1 MDLLHNLYN
10 GFTIALTLQNI
21 LSCSFGVFF
30 GQIIGVLPGIGA
42 PTAIA
47 LLLPLTFTVNPTSA
61 IIMFAGIYYG
71 VAYGGTI
78 TSVLINV
85 PGESSTVMTCLDGY
99 QMALKGRAGAALSV
113 AAIGSFIAG
122 TASIIILMAFAPA
135 LARFAIRFG
144 PAEFF
149 ALTMMAFGLL
159 TVFGEENPFKVII
172 STMIGLLL
180 TTIGLDVVSGMARFT
195 FGVPQLLGGF
205 DFIVI
210 ICGIFGVAE
219 VFNSI
224 EEPEAEGE
232 PLKNTLRLGDMYLTS
247 EDWVASRW
255 AIVRGGVIGFLTGM
269 IPAGGITTASF
280 LAYLAEKR
288 YAKHPERFGHGAIEG
303 VAAPEA
309 ANNAASISG
318 FAPLLALG
326 IPGSA
331 TTAVMLAGF
340 MMWGIR
346 PGPLLFTQHA
356 SLVWGLI
363 ASMYVGNVLLVLMN
377 IFLIPIFVA
386 MLRIPYS
393 IMMGFIVIFASVG
406 AFSVNNNLFD
416 VWMMLGFALLGYV
429 MRKLQYPLV
438 PLILAMVLGRLA
450 ENSLRQALMLSG
462 GSLVIFVE
470 RPISAVLMGVALLG
484 YLTPALRWGLRR
496 WRARSGQGGRVSV
509 VASSDGDP
517 ASVGAL
523 PSLGPSGTSSPLA
536 LRGESGPQEGKAP
549 KSV

>member
-10 GFTIALTLQNI
+10 GFTIALTLKNVMY
-21 LSCSFGVFF
+21 CSFGVFF

-47 LLLPLTFTVNPTSA
+47 LLLPLTFTIDPTSA

-99 QMALKGRAGAALSV
+99 QMALKGRAGAALSI
-113 AAIGSFIAG
+113 AAIGSWIAG
-122 TASIIILMAFAPA
+122 TASVVLLMAFAPA
-135 LARFAIRFG
+135 LATLALRFG

-172 STMIGLLL
+172 STMLGLLL
-180 TTIGLDVVSGMARFT
+180 TTVGLDVVSGMPRFA

-205 DFIVI
+205 DFIVL
-210 ICGIFGVAE
+210 ICGMFGVAE

-224 EEPEAEGE
+224 ENPDEEGE
-232 PLKNTLRLGDMYLTS
+232 VLKGKLHLKDMFITWD
-247 EDWVASRW
+247 EWVAARW
-255 AIVRGGVIGFLTGM
+255 AIVRGSVIGFVIGM

-280 LAYLAEKR
+280 IAYLAEKR
-288 YAKHPERFGHGAIEG
+288 YSKHPERFGHGEIAG
-303 VAAPEA
+303 VAAPES
-309 ANNAASISG
+309 ANNSASISG

-346 PGPLLFTQHA
+346 PGPLLFMQHA
-356 SLVWGLI
+356 DMVWGLI
-363 ASMYVGNVLLVLMN
+363 ASMYIGNFLLLIMN
-377 IFLIPIFVA
+377 IFMIPMFVA
-386 MLRIPYS
+386 MLRVPYS
-393 IMMGFIVIFASVG
+393 IMMGYIVVFATVG

-416 VWMMLGFALLGYV
+416 VWMMLGFALLAYV
-429 MRKLQYPLV
+429 MIKLKYPLV
-438 PLILAMVLGRLA
+438 PLILALVLGKLS

-462 GSLVIFVE
+462 GSLDIFFMH
-470 RPISAVLMGVALLG
+470 PISAFFMAMALLA
-484 YLTPALRWGLRR
+484 YMTPGFRWYFRR
-496 WRARSGQGGRVSV
+496 RRNRVDDRPV
-509 VASSDGDP
+509 P
-517 ASVGAL
+517 A
-523 PSLGPSGTSSPLA
+523 
-536 LRGESGPQEGKAP
+536 
-549 KSV
+549 

>member
-1 MDLLHNLYN
+1 MDILHNLYV
-10 GFTIALTLQNI
+10 GFSIALTLKNV
-21 LSCSFGVFF
+21 LYCSFGVLF
-30 GQIIGVLPGIGA
+30 GQMIGVLPGIGA

-47 LLLPLTFTVNPTSA
+47 LLLPLTFGMDPTSA

-113 AAIGSFIAG
+113 AAIGSWIAG
-122 TASIIILMAFAPA
+122 TISIVLLMAFAPA

-149 ALTMMAFGLL
+149 SLTMMAFALL
-159 TVFGEENPFKVII
+159 TVFGGENPLKVII

-180 TTIGLDVVSGMARFT
+180 TTVGMDVVSGNPRFT
-195 FGVPQLLGGF
+195 FGIPQLLGGF
-205 DFIVI
+205 DFIVLV
-210 ICGIFGVAE
+210 CGMFGLAE

-224 EEPEAEGE
+224 ENPDEDGEA
-232 PLKNTLRLGDMYLTS
+232 LKQKLRLRDMFLTW
-247 EDWVASRW
+247 EDWLASRW
-255 AIVRGGVIGFLTGM
+255 AIARGTIIGFLIGL

-280 LAYLAEKR
+280 VAYLAEKR
-288 YAKHPERFGHGAIEG
+288 SSKHPERFGKGAIEG
-303 VAAPEA
+303 VAAPES

-346 PGPLLFTQHA
+346 PGPLLFTSHPK
-356 SLVWGLI
+356 LVWGLI
-363 ASMYVGNVLLVLMN
+363 ASMYIGNFLLLLMN
-377 IFLIPIFVA
+377 IFLIPVFTS
-386 MLRIPYS
+386 MLRISAS
-393 IMMGFIVIFASVG
+393 IMMGAIVVFATVG
-406 AFSVNNNLFD
+406 AFSVNNNMFD
-416 VWMMLGFALLGYV
+416 VWMMLVFALLAYAMVKLGY
-429 MRKLQYPLV
+429 PIV
-438 PLILAMVLGRLA
+438 PLILALVLGKLS

-462 GSLVIFVE
+462 GSVSIFFT
-470 RPISAVLMGVALLG
+470 RPISLFFMAIAIVGYAAPPVRWAL
-484 YLTPALRWGLRR
+484 ARR
-496 WRARSGQGGRVSV
+496 RLAIAGA
-509 VASSDGDP
+509 ASAPVHGDS
-517 ASVGAL
+517 A
-523 PSLGPSGTSSPLA
+523 
-536 LRGESGPQEGKAP
+536 
-549 KSV
+549 

>member
-1 MDLLHNLYN
+1 MDLFHNLYN
-10 GFTIALTLQNI
+10 GFAIAFTFQNVMY
-21 LSCSFGVFF
+21 CSFGVFF

-47 LLLPLTFTVNPTSA
+47 LLLPLTFSIDPTSA

-99 QMALKGRAGAALSV
+99 QMALQGRAGAALSV
-113 AAIGSFIAG
+113 AAIGSWIAG
-122 TASIIILMAFAPA
+122 TASVVLLMAFAPA
-135 LARFAIRFG
+135 LAKFALRFG

-172 STMIGLLL
+172 STMLGLLL
-180 TTIGLDVVSGMARFT
+180 STIGLDVVSGMPRFA

-210 ICGIFGVAE
+210 ICGMFGVTE

-224 EEPEAEGE
+224 ENPEDEGE
-232 PLKNTLRLGDMYLTS
+232 VLKGKLRLRDMFLTW

-255 AIVRGGVIGFLTGM
+255 AIARGSVIGFFIGM

-280 LAYLAEKR
+280 IAYLAEKR
-288 YAKHPERFGHGAIEG
+288 YSKHPERFGRGEIAG
-303 VAAPEA
+303 VAAPES
-309 ANNAASISG
+309 ANNSASISG

-346 PGPLLFTQHA
+346 PGPLLFMQHA
-356 SLVWGLI
+356 NLVWGLI
-363 ASMYVGNVLLVLMN
+363 ASMYIGNFLLLLMN
-377 IFLIPIFVA
+377 IFMIPIFVA
-386 MLRIPYS
+386 MLRVPYS
-393 IMMGFIVIFASVG
+393 IMMGFIVVFATVG
-406 AFSVNNNLFD
+406 AFSVNNNMFD
-416 VWMMLGFALLGYV
+416 VWMMLGFALMAYA
-429 MRKLQYPLV
+429 MIKLKYPLV
-438 PLILAMVLGRLA
+438 PLILALVLGKLS

-462 GSLVIFVE
+462 GSMTIFFTH
-470 RPISAVLMGVALLG
+470 PISAFFMGAAFLA
-484 YLTPALRWGLRR
+484 YMTPVMRWYLRR
-496 WRARSGQGGRVSV
+496 RKATV
-509 VASSDGDP
+509 VP
-517 ASVGAL
+517 A
-523 PSLGPSGTSSPLA
+523 
-536 LRGESGPQEGKAP
+536 
-549 KSV
+549 

>member
-1 MDLLHNLYN
+1 MDLFHNLYN
-10 GFTIALTLQNI
+10 GFLIALTLKNI
-21 LSCSFGVFF
+21 MYCSFGVFF

-47 LLLPLTFTVNPTSA
+47 LLLPLTFTIDPTSA

-85 PGESSTVMTCLDGY
+85 PGESSTVMTCLAGY
-99 QMALKGRAGAALSV
+99 QMALQGRAGAALSV

-122 TASIIILMAFAPA
+122 TASVVLLMAFAPA
-135 LARFAIRFG
+135 LAKFAIRFG

-172 STMIGLLL
+172 STMLGLLL
-180 TTIGLDVVSGMARFT
+180 TTVGLDVVSGMPRFA

-205 DFIVI
+205 DFIVL
-210 ICGIFGVAE
+210 ICGMFGVAE

-224 EEPEAEGE
+224 EQPDDEGQVIKGK
-232 PLKNTLRLGDMYLTS
+232 LGLRDMFLTW

-255 AIVRGGVIGFLTGM
+255 AIVRGGVIGFLIGM
-269 IPAGGITTASF
+269 VPAGGITTASF
-280 LAYLAEKR
+280 LAYLTEKR
-288 YAKHPERFGHGAIEG
+288 YSKHPERFGKGAIEG
-303 VAAPEA
+303 VAAPES

-346 PGPLLFTQHA
+346 PGPLLFMQHA
-356 SLVWGLI
+356 NMVWGLI

-377 IFLIPIFVA
+377 IFLIPLFVA
-386 MLRIPYS
+386 MLRVPYS
-393 IMMGFIVIFASVG
+393 IMMGFI
-406 AFSVNNNLFD
+406 
-416 VWMMLGFALLGYV
+416 
-429 MRKLQYPLV
+429 
-438 PLILAMVLGRLA
+438 
-450 ENSLRQALMLSG
+450 
-462 GSLVIFVE
+462 
-470 RPISAVLMGVALLG
+470 
-484 YLTPALRWGLRR
+484 
-496 WRARSGQGGRVSV
+496 
-509 VASSDGDP
+509 
-517 ASVGAL
+517 
-523 PSLGPSGTSSPLA
+523 
-536 LRGESGPQEGKAP
+536 
-549 KSV
+549 